1 MGTCES
7 ECRRLEW
14 GELLWRL
21 GFFFLI
27 AQVGQYEGD
36 GVV

>member
-1 MGTCES
+1 MRANAVDLS
-7 ECRRLEW
+7 